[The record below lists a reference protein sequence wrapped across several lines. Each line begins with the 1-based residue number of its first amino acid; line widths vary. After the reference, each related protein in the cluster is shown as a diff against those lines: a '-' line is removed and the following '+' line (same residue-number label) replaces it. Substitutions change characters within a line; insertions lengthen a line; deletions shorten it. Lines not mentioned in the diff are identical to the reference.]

1 MYIAIAYCLPQNIFA
16 IFGMLKKHSSMKT
29 YILFAVM
36 LLVGVVNVLAQ
47 EIEDKPRLYWGY
59 YHNDID
65 NDYLSK
71 TSVARWIRGRVPVK
85 VITTVAA
92 TEIAIDKIVLT
103 ISQLKKEPVKYA
115 TQGSELSEEMKQAL
129 LNAASGDMIN
139 ITAHFNHNK
148 KAESIRLEF
157 AIE

>member
-1 MYIAIAYCLPQNIFA
+1 
-16 IFGMLKKHSSMKT
+16 MKR
-29 YILFAVM
+29 YILFAVI

-47 EIEDKPRLYWGY
+47 EVEDKPRIYWGY

-71 TSVARWIRGRVPVK
+71 TSVARWIKGKVPVK
-85 VITTVAA
+85 IITTVAA
-92 TEIAIDKIVLT
+92 IEIPINKIELT
-103 ISQLKKEPVKYA
+103 VSQLKKEPAKY
-115 TQGSELSEEMKQAL
+115 TVQGSELSEEMKQAL

-139 ITAHFNHNK
+139 IIAHFKSNK
-148 KAESIRLEF
+148 KAESSRLEF